1 MHELSLCQNLVDI
14 LEQQARAHDAKR
26 VTGVWLELGAQ
37 ACVEES
43 ALRFSFDIA
52 CQGSRAEGCQLHLTV
67 RASCAW
73 CWNCNQSVELTQE
86 GICPHCQSPSV
97 QREINNEM
105 QIKSI
110 EIQQE

>member
-14 LEQQARAHDAKR
+14 LEQQARAHNAKR
-26 VTGVWLELGAQ
+26 VTSVWLELGAH

-43 ALRFSFDIA
+43 ALQFSFEIA
-52 CQGSRAEGCQLHLTV
+52 CQGSRSEGCQLHLAV
-67 RASCAW
+67 RPSYAW
-73 CWNCNQSVELTQE
+73 CWSCNLSVELTEE
-86 GICPHCQSPSV
+86 GMCPHCQSASL